1 MNAIPPKQMKM
12 NPVLVV
18 MPMMKV
24 GLFLLQAKPILDEA
38 ITFGEDVGLRRKVKQ
53 SGNQHG

>member
-18 MPMMKV
+18 SHVAASQPAP
-24 GLFLLQAKPILDEA
+24 LEL
-38 ITFGEDVGLRRKVKQ
+38 
-53 SGNQHG
+53 